1 MQAACIASL
10 LLALSAC
17 TAAAEPAQLHDDR
30 QLLQTQQ
37 ASRHLLQG
45 PGCPGPDCRSSPAQT
60 GPAQMAGPGGGAAGA
75 GAGAG
80 STAARAV
87 PSASPVAGAASS
99 PGLSPDGMSS
109 LVAQQAK
116 TCLHALAAKVPPSCL
131 FALCV
136 VPHANPT
143 SWLVGP
149 EGCCACCSLGAPVF
163 PAGHSELAGAEVLGF
178 QGVGFHQQP
187 LPGLEWSLL

>member
-37 ASRHLLQG
+37 AARHLLQG
-45 PGCPGPDCRSSPAQT
+45 PGCPGPNCRSSPAQT
-60 GPAQMAGPGGGAAGA
+60 GPTQMAGPGGGAAGA

-80 STAARAV
+80 SPAARAV
-87 PSASPVAGAASS
+87 PSASPDAGSS
-99 PGLSPDGMSS
+99 PGLSPDGMPP
-109 LVAQQAK
+109 LVAQQARFVCMRWLPK
-116 TCLHALAAKVPPSCL
+116 FLSLPACSVPCTGRAK
-131 FALCV
+131 A
-136 VPHANPT
+136 T

-163 PAGHSELAGAEVLGF
+163 PAGHSKLEGAEVLGL
-178 QGVGFHQQP
+178 QGVGFY
-187 LPGLEWSLL
+187 